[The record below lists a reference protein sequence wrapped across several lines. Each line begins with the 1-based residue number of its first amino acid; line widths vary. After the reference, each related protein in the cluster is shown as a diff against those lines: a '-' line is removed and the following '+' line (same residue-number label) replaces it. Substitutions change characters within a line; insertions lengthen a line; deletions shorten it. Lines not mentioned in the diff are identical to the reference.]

1 MHSPVIGITGSGVLF
16 TAGRDDPS
24 FHRRRSLAPRH
35 QSQTIDMA
43 IAHFSV
49 GSRPRVNQF
58 GFTLIELMV
67 VVALVA
73 ILATLAIPSWTQM
86 RTRNAIRTA
95 VNDFNSSL
103 QFARSEAVRINTP
116 VTLCPSDD
124 GVTCTETEFQNG
136 WIVRTGPQ
144 ANDAA
149 QLILQDTLPRTLIR
163 IDATSAATRRFTYL
177 PNGLPASNF
186 AGATVEVCPTTP
198 TFDYM
203 VRVLTINRTGRITLS
218 SPGVCSI

>member
-1 MHSPVIGITGSGVLF
+1 M
-16 TAGRDDPS
+16 
-24 FHRRRSLAPRH
+24 
-35 QSQTIDMA
+35 
-43 IAHFSV
+43 
-49 GSRPRVNQF
+49 NQF

-95 VNDFNSSL
+95 VNDFNASL

-124 GVTCTETEFQNG
+124 GVNCTETEFQNG
-136 WIVRTGPQ
+136 WIVRTGPRT
-144 ANDAA
+144 NDAA
-149 QLILQDTLPRTLIR
+149 QLILQDTLPRALIR